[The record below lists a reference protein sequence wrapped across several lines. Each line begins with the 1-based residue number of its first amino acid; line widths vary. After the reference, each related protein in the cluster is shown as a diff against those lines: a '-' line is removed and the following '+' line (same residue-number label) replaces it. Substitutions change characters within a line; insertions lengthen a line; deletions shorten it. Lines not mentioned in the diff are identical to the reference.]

1 MSPGEYEISL
11 KTSGKH
17 IHGSPFNTKISGLVL
32 FNANIVIILIAFHNS
47 LVY

>member
-32 FNANIVIILIAFHNS
+32 FNANINYYYTNINNIS
-47 LVY
+47 